1 MTRGAKLLILVLCL
15 AVVGLAAWGFS
26 ILFKDTG
33 TPMTKGDL
41 LFSLAGK
48 QTLSWSYGDRTIS
61 FSITDDAW
69 VNREYPSYQ
78 IDRNAKKAIT
88 DEINEIH
95 SRKVIEEPGD
105 LAAFGLAQ
113 PRCTIVSDG
122 ITIAIGD
129 EIPMGNQVYLSMGDG
144 KVHLVNGTILT
155 PFTRSLEEMV
165 TLESVPDL
173 SSATAIQV
181 TTQEESFTLVKGSE
195 GWYLDA
201 EETSVNQNIAT
212 GLFAHIKAL
221 DWLSCADCT
230 TPDLA
235 EYGLDTP
242 AAIYEITYEGG
253 SYTVLLGDSTEEGV
267 YAMVQG
273 GAMVYRMD
281 ATAGNAMIAMN
292 LKDLT
297 Q

>member
-26 ILFKDTG
+26 VMFKDTG
-33 TPMTKGDL
+33 TPLTKGDL
-41 LFSLAGK
+41 LFSLEGK
-48 QTLSWSYGDRTIS
+48 QSLSWSCGDRTIS
-61 FSITDDAW
+61 FSILDDVW
-69 VNREYPSYQ
+69 VNREDPDYQ
-78 IDRNAKKAIT
+78 IDRQAKKAIT
-88 DEINEIH
+88 DEINQIH
-95 SRKVIEEPGD
+95 SRKVIEAPGD

-122 ITIAIGD
+122 ITIAIGN
-129 EIPMGNQVYLSMGDG
+129 EVAMGNQLYLTMGDG
-144 KVHLVNGTILT
+144 KVHLVNSTILT
-155 PFTRSLEEMV
+155 PFTRTLEEMV
-165 TLESVPDL
+165 TLEDVPDL
-173 SSATAIQV
+173 SGATAIQV
-181 TTQEESFTLVKGSE
+181 TTQEESFTLVNSAD
-195 GWYLDA
+195 GWHLDGEDA
-201 EETSVNQNIAT
+201 AVNQDIAT

-230 TPDLA
+230 APDLA
-235 EYGLDTP
+235 DYGLDTP
-242 AAIYEITYEGG
+242 AAVYEITYEGG
-253 SYTVLLGDSTEEGV
+253 SYTVLLGDSTEAGV

-273 GAMVYRMD
+273 GTMVYRMD